1 MFNSFVVWAARSLKL
16 LAPPWKLAA
25 SSLDLYDDV
34 GEHGRVRVRTSL
46 EHARTLFQS
55 SMGTPS
61 TFYLSNTTGSSI
73 LNGLS

>member
-34 GEHGRVRVRTSL
+34 GEHVRVRTSL
-46 EHARTLFQS
+46 EHARTLSQS